1 MKYTAEQQ
9 VWVGLRFVMGFM
21 FLWAFVDK
29 LFGLGFATASG
40 KAWLD
45 GVSPTTGFLSHSSG
59 WFASIFQSLA
69 GSPVIDVLF
78 MAGLLLIGLALVL
91 GVGMKVAGWSGALLV
106 LLMWMAKF
114 PPVQNPVIDDH
125 TVYLLVFIGL
135 AVTNQKPGRMF
146 GLGQAWAGTPIVK
159 KFPWLE

>member
-40 KAWLD
+40 KSWLD

-59 WFASIFQSLA
+59 WFASAFQSLA
-69 GSPVIDVLF
+69 GSPVVDALF
-78 MAGLLLIGLALVL
+78 MAGLCLVGLALIL
-91 GVGMKVAGWSGALLV
+91 GVGMRVAGVGGALMV

-114 PPVQNPVIDDH
+114 PPANNPVIDDH
-125 TVYLLVFIGL
+125 TVYLLVLIGL
-135 AVTNQKPGRMF
+135 AVTNIKPGRIF
-146 GLGQAWAGTPIVK
+146 GLGQAWARTAIVK
-159 KFPWLE
+159 KYQWLE